1 MAGTRVW
8 APGEAAAP
16 VIAVALISA
25 AALAHEILLT
35 RLLSITCGHHFA
47 SMIISLA
54 LLGMRSRPR
63 ERGINP
69 CSWL

>member
-8 APGEAAAP
+8 APGEAAPP

-25 AALAHEILLT
+25 AALAHEILLMQ
-35 RLLSITCGHHFA
+35 LLSIIPRHRFA
-47 SMIISLA
+47 YMIISLA

-69 CSWL
+69 CPWL